1 MGKAVMLTLN
11 ENTMLDSITAILREY
26 PTLALFLTIGLGF
39 LLGRIRIGNFSIGSV
54 TAVLLVGVVIGQI
67 GIPMSGPIKMVFFMM
82 FLFSVGY
89 SVGPDFFRSLRGSGL
104 KQALFAVVMGS
115 VCFGS
120 VCLVAVLCGYSKGET
135 IGLFS
140 GSQTCSALLGVGT
153 EALGRSGLDKTVL
166 DRELSIIPVCYAVT
180 YIFGTLGTVIILGN
194 LGPRLLGGI
203 DKVKSA
209 TKELEKQLSSGDRS
223 HDPAYVDAMEH
234 VNYRAYRVGSE
245 YLNSPRMVRE
255 IERHLHGEG
264 LDVFI
269 DRRRHN
275 GEIIAPR
282 HDDMICPGDDVV
294 VCGRAEYM
302 VKAAEFFGEEIADPD
317 LQSYPLDR
325 VAVVVGKKEFI
336 GLTVAEIRRKKYMHG
351 VVIRDAF
358 RGGKPLDVDVETVF
372 QKGDRLTVVGRPVQV
387 KKATSHMGHEDRP
400 SVQSDLMFV
409 GLAIFIGG
417 LFGAMSFYIG
427 SIPVSFGTSGG
438 ALIAGLVFGWLRTKR
453 PTYGYIPKGALWLMN
468 NLGLNVFIAVVGIEA
483 APSFVAGIKAVG
495 PMLFVAGAVATMI
508 PVFFGLWLGHKV
520 FKFNPAITLG
530 CCAGTRTC
538 TAALGAAQTAIGS
551 TVPAIGYAVT
561 YAVSN
566 LLLVVW
572 GLVTVLII

>member
-1 MGKAVMLTLN
+1 MI
-11 ENTMLDSITAILREY
+11 DYISDILREY

-39 LLGRIRIGNFSIGSV
+39 LLGRLKIGNFSLGSV
-54 TAVLLVGVVIGQI
+54 TAVLLVGVLIGQI
-67 GIPMSGPIKMVFFMM
+67 GIPMSGPLKMVFFMM

-104 KQALFAVVMGS
+104 KQVLFAVIMGS
-115 VCFGS
+115 MCFGS
-120 VCLVAVLCGYSKGET
+120 VCLMSIIMGYSKGET

-153 EALGRSGLDKTVL
+153 EALSRYGIDQATL

-194 LGPRLLGGI
+194 LGPRLLGGVE
-203 DKVKSA
+203 KVKAS
-209 TKELEKQLSSGDRS
+209 TRELEKKLSSGDRS
-223 HDPAYVDAMEH
+223 HDPAYVNAMEK
-234 VNYRAYRVGSE
+234 VNYRAYHVDSE
-245 YLNSPRMVRE
+245 FLSGPRKVVE
-255 IERHLHGEG
+255 IEKHLHGEG
-264 LDVFI
+264 LEVFI

-275 GEIIAPR
+275 GEIKAPR
-282 HDDMICPGDDVV
+282 HDDLIYPGDDVV

-302 VKAAEFFGEEIADPD
+302 VKAAPFFGEEIADPD
-317 LQSYPLDR
+317 ILSYPLER
-325 VAVVVGKKEFI
+325 VSVIVNKTEFI
-336 GLTVAEIRRKKYMHG
+336 GLTIAKLRRKKYMHG

-358 RGGKPLDVDVETVF
+358 RGGNPVEIDVDTAF
-372 QKGDRLTVVGRPVQV
+372 QKGDRLTVVGRPVQL
-387 KKATSHMGHEDRP
+387 KKATSHIGHEDRP
-400 SVQSDLMFV
+400 SIQSDLMFV

-453 PTYGYIPKGALWLMN
+453 PTFGNIPKGALWLMN

-483 APSFVAGIKAVG
+483 APSFVAGIKAIG
-495 PMLFVAGAVATMI
+495 PMLFVAGAIATMI

-566 LLLVVW
+566 ILLVIW
-572 GLVTVLII
+572 GLITVIII

>member
-1 MGKAVMLTLN
+1 MDYIA
-11 ENTMLDSITAILREY
+11 DIFREY

-39 LLGRIRIGNFSIGSV
+39 LLGKIKIGNFSLGSV
-54 TAVLLVGVVIGQI
+54 TAVLLVGVIIGQLR
-67 GIPMSGPIKMVFFMM
+67 IPMSGPVKMVFFMM

-89 SVGPDFFRSLRGSGL
+89 SVGPDFFRSLRGNGL
-104 KQALFAVVMGS
+104 RQALFAVIMGS

-120 VCLVAVLCGYSKGET
+120 VYLVAVLLGYSKGET

-153 EALGRSGLDKTVL
+153 EAISRYGLEKTVL
-166 DRELSIIPVCYAVT
+166 DRELGIIPVCYAVT

-203 DKVKSA
+203 DKVKAA
-209 TKELEKQLSSGDRS
+209 TKELEKKLSSGDRS
-223 HDPAYVDAMEH
+223 NDPAYVNAMER
-234 VNYRAYRVGSE
+234 VIYRAYHVDSDFLSE
-245 YLNSPRMVRE
+245 PRKVVE

-264 LDVFI
+264 MEVFI
-269 DRRRHN
+269 DRRRHD
-275 GEIIAPR
+275 GDIKAPR
-282 HDDMICPGDDVV
+282 HDDRIYPGDDVV

-302 VKAAEFFGEEIADPD
+302 VKAGDFFGEEIADPD
-317 LQSYPLDR
+317 ILSYPLDR
-325 VAVVVGKKEFI
+325 VGVIVRKKEFI
-336 GLTVAEIRRKKYMHG
+336 GLSIEQLRRKKYMHG
-351 VVIRDAF
+351 VVIRDSF
-358 RGGKPLDVDVETVF
+358 RKGRPIDIDIDTVF
-372 QKGDRLTVVGRPVQV
+372 EKGDKLTVVGRPVQV

-453 PTYGYIPKGALWLMN
+453 PTYGNIPKGALWLMN

-483 APSFVAGIKAVG
+483 APSFVSGIKSVG

-508 PVFFGLWLGHKV
+508 PVFFGLWLGNKV

-566 LLLVVW
+566 ILLVIW
-572 GLVTVLII
+572 GLVTVIII

>member
-1 MGKAVMLTLN
+1 MM
-11 ENTMLDSITAILREY
+11 DYITDILREY

-39 LLGRIRIGNFSIGSV
+39 LIGKIKIGNFSLGSV
-54 TAVLLVGVVIGQI
+54 TAVLLVGVLIGQLK
-67 GIPMSGPIKMVFFMM
+67 IPMSGPIKMVFFMM

-120 VCLVAVLCGYSKGET
+120 VCLVALILGYSKGET

-140 GSQTCSALLGVGT
+140 GSQTCSALLGVGS
-153 EALGRSGLDKTVL
+153 EALSRSAIDKSVL
-166 DRELSIIPVCYAVT
+166 DRELGIIPVCYAVT

-194 LGPRLLGGI
+194 LGPRLLGGLV
-203 DKVKSA
+203 KVKAA
-209 TKELEKQLSSGDRS
+209 TAEIEKELSSGDRS
-223 HDPAYVDAMEH
+223 HDPAYVNAMEK
-234 VNYRAYRVGSE
+234 VNYRAYRVESGFLS
-245 YLNSPRMVRE
+245 SPRKVYE
-255 IERHLHGEG
+255 IEKELHARGVE
-264 LDVFI
+264 VFI
-269 DRRRHN
+269 DRRRHD
-275 GEIIAPR
+275 GVIKAPR
-282 HDDMICPGDDVV
+282 HDDLIYPGDEVV
-294 VCGRAEYM
+294 VCGRAEFM
-302 VKAAEFFGEEIADPD
+302 VMAEDYFGKEIAAPD
-317 LQSYPLDR
+317 ILSYPLDR
-325 VAVVVGKKEFI
+325 VGVIVKKKEFI
-336 GLTVAEIRRKKYMHG
+336 GLSIKDLRRKKYMHG

-358 RGGKPLDVDVETVF
+358 RKGKPLDIDIDTVF
-372 QKGDRLTVVGRPVQV
+372 EKGDRLTVVGRPVQV

-417 LFGAMSFYIG
+417 LFGTMSIYIG

-453 PTYGYIPKGALWLMN
+453 PTYGNIPKGALWLMN

-483 APSFVAGIKAVG
+483 APSFVAGIKTVG
-495 PMLFVAGAVATMI
+495 PMLFVAGAIATMV

-520 FKFNPAITLG
+520 FRFNPAITLG

-566 LLLVVW
+566 IMLVIW
-572 GLVTVLII
+572 GLVTVILI